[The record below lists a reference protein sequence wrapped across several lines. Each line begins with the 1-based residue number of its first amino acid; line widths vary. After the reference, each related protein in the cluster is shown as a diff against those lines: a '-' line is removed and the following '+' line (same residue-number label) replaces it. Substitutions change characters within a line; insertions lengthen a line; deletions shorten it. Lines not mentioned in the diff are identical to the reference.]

1 MSAHNQETFRDLR
14 RAAGLTPGKEKSWKG
29 APVFIAGAL
38 HCKTQH
44 KACKWRLFPLLV
56 SYLASSCQGKVC
68 GEQSRSREGKKL
80 IRFFFWLVF
89 FFYMA
94 DAGFP
99 HTPPAPHKLF
109 FPRYTGETK
118 LRCKTPAPM
127 KCGKSPGWL
136 LVTAAIHQTK
146 QHLTFGLGGSQ
157 VSL

>member
-1 MSAHNQETFRDLR
+1 M
-14 RAAGLTPGKEKSWKG
+14 
-29 APVFIAGAL
+29 
-38 HCKTQH
+38 
-44 KACKWRLFPLLV
+44 
-56 SYLASSCQGKVC
+56 C
-68 GEQSRSREGKKL
+68 GEQSRSREGTKL
-80 IRFFFWLVF
+80 IRFFFFCLFV
-89 FFYMA
+89 FYMA

-99 HTPPAPHKLF
+99 RTPPAPHKLFFFF

-118 LRCKTPAPM
+118 LRCKTLPLM